1 MEELEG
7 DGKAGEFKWF
17 FRHYPRA
24 DYPESVRAAFALAA
38 AVNQEPQSFW
48 QLFWNLIVA
57 TEITDENVVGLAEA
71 AGLDVEEFGADYG
84 SEAGKAIIN
93 RDIDLAEE
101 IGFSGTPGIVLC
113 GQPVEPDA
121 DAIIDNLDHLIHD

>member
-7 DGKAGEFKWF
+7 DGKTGEFKWF

-24 DYPESVRAAFALAA
+24 DYPESVRAAYALAA
-38 AVNQEPQSFW
+38 AMNQELDSFW

-57 TEITDENVVGLAEA
+57 TEITDENVVDLADA
-71 AGLDVEEFGADYG
+71 AGLDVDEFVADYG
-84 SEAGKAIIN
+84 GEAGTATIN

-101 IGFSGTPGIVLC
+101 IGFGGTPGVVLC
-113 GQPVEPDA
+113 GKRVEPDA
-121 DAIIDNLDHLIHD
+121 DAIIANLEHLIYD